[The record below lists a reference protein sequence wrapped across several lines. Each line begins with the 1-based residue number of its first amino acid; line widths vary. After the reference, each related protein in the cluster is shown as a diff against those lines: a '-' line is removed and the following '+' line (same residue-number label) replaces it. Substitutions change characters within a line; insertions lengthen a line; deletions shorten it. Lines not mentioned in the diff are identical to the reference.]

1 MSTFLHVRT
10 TMTIPQVGVAIH
22 VAELEELSPT
32 TCRMHRLVAL
42 AHNDAVVGAAT
53 PEAAHGDAQIPL
65 SEVPHPN
72 TYDSYEG
79 MEAERLSLE
88 DFEALWAEATAR
100 FPEL

>member
-42 AHNDAVVGAAT
+42 APNDAVVGAAT
-53 PEAAHGDAQIPL
+53 PDRK
-65 SEVPHPN
+65 SVV
-72 TYDSYEG
+72 
-79 MEAERLSLE
+79 
-88 DFEALWAEATAR
+88 
-100 FPEL
+100 